1 MPKTSPHP
9 HLYRKYQTWMF
20 RFKWPKDVIEG
31 VNGQKEFH
39 KSLQTSVLQEAMD
52 KRDILYV
59 HCKKLVKKI
68 RTENKG
74 DKRMTKKKEA
84 HKKAVWSS
92 MCTHQKGS
100 ITEQI
105 AVIGLQLYGFYVF
118 HSVTPAS
125 LFDLIATYTYEDK
138 KGNMQTHTSHID
150 VKLETTRSSE
160 DVLVKKLRPSAGLS
174 KKTENA
180 GYIVCLIYFK
190 KDNTL
195 LFKTKENNYVTINDY
210 IEIIK
215 KLDNVPN
222 EDISRIR
229 FYRKT
234 IRNQEKQIEELIKQQ
249 KENESLKIIAQTV
262 VETMPLLDKITE
274 INKLTQRKLKFNDA
288 HNKTI

>member
-118 HSVTPAS
+118 HSVTQ
-125 LFDLIATYTYEDK
+125 ATYTYEDK
-138 KGNMQTHTSHID
+138 NGNMQTHTSHID

-215 KLDNVPN
+215 KLDNEPN
-222 EDISRIR
+222 EDTSRIR